1 MLVTEEPVHPPL
13 RLVPPYRSP
22 CRCHPPGAGK
32 PDAIR
37 RGSMAHLPNS
47 SRPALILP
55 FWQPQ
60 DRGRLECAPF
70 CAGQEGPHHPRS
82 YARSGEGGAGIQ
94 GWPAPGTDRHS
105 RDPAALSGFR
115 VGFAPRF
122 CGCKTPLGGPESASA
137 SRPAICRTGLA
148 PTSAPGQIVLIESI
162 LRAKAAADGVVSI
175 DVFGAINPQAGKL
188 CHCRQRRDNGTMLL
202 VILCVLCRLGKA
214 LDHRFDR

>member
-60 DRGRLECAPF
+60 DRGRLECPPF
-70 CAGQEGPHHPRS
+70 CAGHEGPHHPRS

-94 GWPAPGTDRHS
+94 GWPAPGFLS
-105 RDPAALSGFR
+105 RQAPNWEQAAPSVVPALTVHEEHIA
-115 VGFAPRF
+115 APHLLIRPIDLRERESARLADVTVPRCLADKEACKLGLEGTVVMS
-122 CGCKTPLGGPESASA
+122 CGCP
-137 SRPAICRTGLA
+137 
-148 PTSAPGQIVLIESI
+148 
-162 LRAKAAADGVVSI
+162 
-175 DVFGAINPQAGKL
+175 
-188 CHCRQRRDNGTMLL
+188 RD
-202 VILCVLCRLGKA
+202 RE
-214 LDHRFDR
+214 R